1 MIWLRY
7 CFKGS
12 EINPPLSFCLK
23 EASLSNVMVEV
34 VTVVELGSDLMFLN
48 KHIKL
53 SGCMKYLNVWMY
65 YTFGFVYRGAWQCS
79 PFNETI
85 LSPDC

>member
-7 CFKGS
+7 YFKGS
-12 EINPPLSFCLK
+12 EINPQLSFCFK

-34 VTVVELGSDLMFLN
+34 VTVVELTSDLMFLN

-53 SGCMKYLNVWMY
+53 SGCMKYLNVWM